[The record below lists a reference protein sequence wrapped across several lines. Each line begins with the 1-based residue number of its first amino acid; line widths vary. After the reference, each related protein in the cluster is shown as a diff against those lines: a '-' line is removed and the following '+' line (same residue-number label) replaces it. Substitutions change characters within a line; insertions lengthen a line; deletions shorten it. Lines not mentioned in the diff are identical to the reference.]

1 MRRLPIKP
9 NQKQRKNISAC
20 QDFFG
25 SGASQTEKTQAKRL
39 ALWLLN
45 RRKGL
50 LLSEEEQNALF
61 FIKNNLASQNLPSP
75 PLESSPGTF

>member
-9 NQKQRKNISAC
+9 NQKQRKIISAC

-50 LLSEEEQNALF
+50 LLSEEEQNVLF
-61 FIKNNLASQNLPSP
+61 FIKNNLADKTYPAL
-75 PLESSPGTF
+75 L